1 MSEPKESNWSKPYVK
16 RRVVYAVAILAVAIG
31 TGLGLSDAAASQIEG
46 YIPVLLAAL
55 GGIGGPAYAAAHTH
69 RGSDSTA
76 TGADVRAAQAAAVDL
91 NAVAEA
97 VRERVA
103 PEVTRAA
110 AEVEKRI
117 SSYGK
122 HAAAAK
128 PPVGATYP
136 GSEDA

>member
-1 MSEPKESNWSKPYVK
+1 MTDTTEKTKVMTWQVRKGLQ
-16 RRVVYAVAILAVAIG
+16 VVIGIAGIALTYFGVVTTDQIDALTASPLLATFG
-31 TGLGLSDAAASQIEG
+31 GFLAAAF
-46 YIPVLLAAL
+46 
-55 GGIGGPAYAAAHTH
+55 TN

-103 PEVTRAA
+103 PEVTRVA

-128 PPVGATYP
+128 PQVGATYP
-136 GSEDA
+136 GSGDA